1 MKKILI
7 TISACLGIMMPTA
20 QANDYINAFVEG
32 TQWNVAKVSTATE
45 ENEKY
50 MVHYTLEGTATINDQ
65 ECIQYWESYD
75 NGTKLLA
82 GYVYTE
88 GDKVYC
94 YRRAEDET
102 PELIYDFGMAEGDS
116 ICVGIVCI
124 NFNEKF
130 DPHSYQVC
138 SGTKTIMSC
147 GHKYKVQTMLEYHD
161 SSYSEEPL
169 PYWDENDWVAGIGGI
184 RFLGGDFAN
193 WGYGLIGGGAD
204 LETVVCNGE
213 TIFDRNDVTETS
225 ISLPA
230 SDPVSSVIYNLD
242 GTRHSSSAHGLR
254 VENGHVVW
262 R

>member
-1 MKKILI
+1 MKYCNHRWILSMI
-7 TISACLGIMMPTA
+7 GMWLVCTSCNDPVIENQSEETEGRPTIVNPDEGDGNPEESTTQQKFP
-20 QANDYINAFVEG
+20 NYFKEG
-32 TQWNVAKVSTATE
+32 TQWNVAKFAEGE
-45 ENEKY
+45 EIY
-50 MVHYTLEGTATINDQ
+50 MVHYSLEGTATVNDQ

-94 YRRAEDET
+94 YRTAEDEA

-124 NFNEKF
+124 YFNEKS

-138 SGTKTIMSC
+138 SGTKAIMSC
-147 GHKYKVQTMLEYHD
+147 GHKYEVLSMLEYHD
-161 SSYSEEPL
+161 SSYSEEPM
-169 PYWDENDWVAGIGGI
+169 PHWDENDWVAGIGGI
-184 RFLGGDFAN
+184 RFKAGAFAN
-193 WGYGLIGGGAD
+193 WGYGRIGGVGH

-225 ISLPA
+225 
-230 SDPVSSVIYNLD
+230 
-242 GTRHSSSAHGLR
+242 
-254 VENGHVVW
+254 EQK
-262 R
+262 

>member
-1 MKKILI
+1 MIGMWLVCTSCNEPVI
-7 TISACLGIMMPTA
+7 ENQSEETEGRPSIINPDEGDGISEESNTQQKFP
-20 QANDYINAFVEG
+20 NYFKEG
-32 TQWNVAKVSTATE
+32 TQWNVAKISAE
-45 ENEKY
+45 DEKY
-50 MVHYTLEGTATINDQ
+50 MLHYSLEGAATVNGK
-65 ECIQYWESYD
+65 ECIQYWMYRD
-75 NGTKLLA
+75 TGNKVLA

-94 YRRAEDET
+94 YRRTEDET

-161 SSYSEEPL
+161 SSYSEEPM

-225 ISLPA
+225 
-230 SDPVSSVIYNLD
+230 
-242 GTRHSSSAHGLR
+242 
-254 VENGHVVW
+254 EQ
-262 R
+262 